1 MSRLTLQTLL
11 IASVGVVAVACKSDK
26 GGDTGPT
33 VTPDGGTDG
42 GIDAD
47 GDGYFDT
54 EDCNDNDASVNP
66 GAAEACDGI
75 DNDCD
80 DEIDEGMTSAFY
92 ADSDGDGFGDA
103 TVSDELCEALEG
115 WVPNSSDCDDTDA
128 SVHPGAVELCDGMD
142 NDCDSDI
149 DEELDSAVWY
159 ADNDLDGLGDP
170 ADTTVACDRPDGYVN
185 NDWDCD
191 DGDDSEP
198 VFVSGSGTVSVPGS
212 GGGDSGDT
220 WGAPGSGAAGSVTNP
235 FESIQDGIDASD
247 VCVYVTGDRYGE
259 DIDFGGK
266 NILVW
271 GIDGAAG
278 TIIEGSGR
286 GPVVTFDDG
295 ETAGATLSGFT
306 VTGGAG
312 NRTTATSTSD
322 CGCATTC
329 TTTTYTYAG
338 GGIYIEGASP
348 TLEDLIVE
356 DNQLAPYSYT
366 RVSDYE
372 DNYVY
377 SYGGGIYVENG
388 RPTIS
393 SSIIRNNFADGG
405 GGLYADSAS
414 NVKSSQS
421 VFDENS
427 ASSGGGIGSEG
438 TISSTNVVFVNNA
451 ASGSGSSIGGA
462 GIDVSSGVTTLT
474 NVTGAGNDGQG
485 SVYIAASGSATI
497 LNSIIAEN
505 AGYDILDGESGA
517 TLSITYSTVY
527 NSVGGGYSSVFT
539 DMTGTSGNLDSDP
552 LFVSWSDDGDYSND
566 DLSLRATSPAVD
578 AGNPNPTYYDA
589 DGSTNDQGAWGGPNG
604 SW

>member
-1 MSRLTLQTLL
+1 MSRISFQTLL
-11 IASVGVVAVACKSDK
+11 IASVGVIAIACKSDK
-26 GGDTGPT
+26 STDSSP
-33 VTPDGGTDG
+33 VIDDGGVDG
-42 GIDAD
+42 GVDAD

-54 EDCNDNDASVNP
+54 EDCNDSDASIYP
-66 GAAEACDGI
+66 GATEACDGV

-80 DEIDEGMTSAFY
+80 DEVDEDVGSTYYS
-92 ADSDGDGFGDA
+92 DSDNDGFGDA
-103 TVSDELCEALEG
+103 TVTDELCEALEG
-115 WVPNSSDCDDTDA
+115 WVPNPDDCDDTDS
-128 SVHPGAVELCDGMD
+128 SVYPGATEICDGMD

-159 ADNDLDGLGDP
+159 ADNDADGLGDP
-170 ADTTVACDRPDGYVN
+170 ADTSIACDRPDGYVN

-198 VFVSGSGTVSVPGS
+198 VFVSGSGTVDVPGV
-212 GGGDSGDT
+212 GADSGDT

-235 FESIQDGIDASD
+235 YESVQDGIGASD

-278 TIIEGSGR
+278 TIIEGTGR

-306 VTGGAG
+306 ITGGAG
-312 NRTTATSTSD
+312 NRATDTDKTD

-329 TTTTYTYAG
+329 ITTTYTYAG
-338 GGIYIEGASP
+338 GGIYINGASP

-372 DNYVY
+372 DTYVQ
-377 SYGGGIYVENG
+377 SQGGGIYVENG
-388 RPTIS
+388 RPTLS
-393 SSIIRNNFADGG
+393 SSIVRNNFADAG

-427 ASSGGGIGSEG
+427 ASSGGGVASEG
-438 TISSTNVVFVNNA
+438 TIASTNVVFVNNK
-451 ASGSGSSIGGA
+451 ASGEEDSIGGA
-462 GIDVSSGVTTLT
+462 GVDVAGGVATLT
-474 NVTGAGNDGQG
+474 NVTGAGNDGLQG
-485 SVYIAASGSATI
+485 SVYISAKASATVM
-497 LNSIIAEN
+497 NSVIAEN
-505 AGYDILDGESGA
+505 GSAEIFGGESGA
-517 TLSITYSTVY
+517 TLTVTYSDVY
-527 NSVGGGYSSVFT
+527 NSSNGAYSSVFT
-539 DMTGTSGNLDSDP
+539 DVTGTSGNLSEDP
-552 LFVSWSDDGDYSND
+552 VFGSWSDDDDYSND
-566 DLSLRATSPAVD
+566 DLTLRPTSPGVD

-589 DGSTNDQGAWGGPNG
+589 DGSTNDMGAWGGPEG